1 MQVYFDKVNCRKE
14 LLRAIVRKK
23 RIIALL
29 PDCEMHG
36 NVSEAHVRSVLTHD
50 VVKEW
55 KLDKKLKEWAK
66 DWAELDGLG
75 ASFDPE
81 KVWIPTGREI
91 ADAIFEYPPL
101 EWSRVGSFQDIT
113 MRMMGTTICHE
124 EGLLRTGKAIYL
136 KGESSQQ
143 KAKLHQ
149 LTKGRLFDLYCSP
162 HCPGAADVAEELR
175 VFTTGAKK
183 RRLLVTENVVRVRES
198 KQRVESECGERVRRA
213 SVEGECRERARR
225 ESECIESSKITG
237 R

>member
-113 MRMMGTTICHE
+113 MRMMGTTICLE

-183 RRLLVTENVVRVRES
+183 RRLLVTENVVSAVGLTGPPLREL
-198 KQRVESECGERVRRA
+198 VVDA
-213 SVEGECRERARR
+213 SLLPAPLPLLSGQ
-225 ESECIESSKITG
+225 SLPM
-237 R
+237 